1 MSGIGVLVRLEETF
15 KPHPS
20 MIKLYSVYLL
30 IAVIPDV
37 ILGLIATWLVFV
49 FAPEYTYVPPIVVF
63 VPMILICGVVLYWT
77 RRYYQSITYRL
88 TRDEVVVEGGVWW
101 KMKHTVPYARIMSVD
116 TIQGPISRKF
126 GIATVD
132 VYTAGYTGV
141 SGGTGGPSN
150 RRAEASIIH
159 VSDFAGIR
167 EKVLSIVRG
176 KPLFSTRTQDADS
189 ELLSEVRKIRE
200 LLEE

>member
-1 MSGIGVLVRLEETF
+1 M
-15 KPHPS
+15 
-20 MIKLYSVYLL
+20 
-30 IAVIPDV
+30 
-37 ILGLIATWLVFV
+37 
-49 FAPEYTYVPPIVVF
+49 
-63 VPMILICGVVLYWT
+63 
-77 RRYYQSITYRL
+77 
-88 TRDEVVVEGGVWW
+88 VVEGGVWW

-176 KPLFSTRTQDADS
+176 KPLFSTRTQDADA